1 MSVSSKYMQQIYNI
15 LLKNYGKQGWWPIS
29 GSYFPNKLDDKSKLE
44 IILGAILTQNTSWKN
59 VEKALTN
66 LRKHNL
72 IDIDNL
78 LKTKKLAELI
88 KSAGYF
94 NQKAERLKIIANFL
108 KNNPIKEL
116 QKIETN
122 ELREILLEIKGI
134 GPETADSILLYAFE
148 KPIFVIDAYTK
159 RIFSRLGFCK
169 KETTY
174 EDLQT
179 LFHKN
184 VDKNTYNEYHAL
196 IVEHAKRFCKTK
208 PECEGCILRKVCR
221 R

>member
-1 MSVSSKYMQQIYNI
+1 MQQIYNI